1 MFKSRDMGRAIA
13 VKRWTPTAL
22 ECYKRGCVCE
32 GCFYSDFFSA
42 TAQKCQMKAA
52 VLELVR
58 TIGTPNVELPQ
69 TINPYETTIYS
80 RTGITS
86 ITIPDS
92 VTS

>member
-1 MFKSRDMGRAIA
+1 MGRAIA

-22 ECYKRGCVCE
+22 ECYKRGCNCV

-69 TINPYETTIYS
+69 ILEQFIKEYKIWFRILENFEPFFMT
-80 RTGITS
+80 
-86 ITIPDS
+86 
-92 VTS
+92 

>member
-1 MFKSRDMGRAIA
+1 MWIKKFDFGNIQTQIILGGKVFKSRDMGRAIA

-22 ECYKRGCVCE
+22 ECYKRGCNCV

-69 TINPYETTIYS
+69 ILE
-80 RTGITS
+80 
-86 ITIPDS
+86 
-92 VTS
+92 